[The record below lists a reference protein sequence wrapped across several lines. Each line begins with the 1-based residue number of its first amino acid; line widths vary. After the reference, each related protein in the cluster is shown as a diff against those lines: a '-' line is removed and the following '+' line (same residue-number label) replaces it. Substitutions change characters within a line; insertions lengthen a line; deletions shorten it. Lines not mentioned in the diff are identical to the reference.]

1 MLMPV
6 WGWILIA
13 VAVVAIVLVIVARQ
27 MSARKQQ
34 SSHLRDRFGPEYD
47 RVAGA
52 TGSKR
57 DAESELTEREERR
70 DQLAVR
76 PLPDASRE
84 RYLEWWRTV
93 QAQFVDDPKGAIGAA
108 DQLIQSV
115 MAERGYPVE
124 DFEQRAQDLSVD
136 HPDLVQNYRKGHHL
150 AEASRDNGVSTED
163 LRQAMTHYKALFV
176 VLVEPESAESRA

>member
-1 MLMPV
+1 MPV

-13 VAVVAIVLVIVARQ
+13 AAVIALVVLVIVARQ
-27 MSARKQQ
+27 RSARHER
-34 SSHLRDRFGPEYD
+34 SSQLRDRFGPEYD
-47 RVAGA
+47 RVAGS
-52 TGSKR
+52 TGSKS
-57 DAESELTEREERR
+57 DAEAELEERAERR
-70 DQLAVR
+70 DQLGIR
-76 PLPDASRE
+76 PLPEGSRE

-124 DFEQRAQDLSVD
+124 NFDQRADDLSVD
-136 HPDLVQNYRKGHHL
+136 HPDLVQNYRHGHRL

-176 VLVEPESAESRA
+176 KLVDPVPEESRA

>member
-1 MLMPV
+1 MPV

-13 VAVVAIVLVIVARQ
+13 VAAVAIVLVIVARQ
-27 MSARKQQ
+27 MSARKQ
-34 SSHLRDRFGPEYD
+34 STHLRDRFGPEYD

-52 TGSKR
+52 TGSKG
-57 DAESELTEREERR
+57 DAESELSEREERR

-76 PLPDASRE
+76 QLPDASRE

-124 DFEQRAQDLSVD
+124 DFEQRAADLSVD

-176 VLVEPESAESRA
+176 VLVEPEPAGSRA

>member
-13 VAVVAIVLVIVARQ
+13 VAAVAIVLVIVARQ
-27 MSARKQQ
+27 ISARNR
-34 SSHLRDRFGPEYD
+34 SSDLRDRFGPEYD
-47 RVAGA
+47 RVAGV
-52 TGSKR
+52 TGSKS
-57 DAESELTEREERR
+57 DAESELEERAERR

-76 PLPDASRE
+76 PLPEASRE

-115 MAERGYPVE
+115 MSERGYPVE
-124 DFEQRAQDLSVD
+124 NFEQRAEDLSVD

>member
-13 VAVVAIVLVIVARQ
+13 VAAIVVVLVIVARQ
-27 MSARKQQ
+27 ISAKKR
-34 SSHLRDRFGPEYD
+34 SSELRDRFGPEYD
-47 RVAGA
+47 RVAGE
-52 TGSKR
+52 TGSKH
-57 DAESELTEREERR
+57 DAETALSEREERR
-70 DQLAVR
+70 DQLAVT
-76 PLPDASRE
+76 PLPAASRE

-115 MAERGYPVE
+115 MSERGYPVE
-124 DFEQRAQDLSVD
+124 NFEQRAEDLSVD